1 MTMKHTIK
9 EKMELYTSST
19 KGKIEDLKL
28 VLEDKEKAY
37 SVTEEISKSGYYW
50 TVLHYASHYGHYD
63 ILIYLIEFLQNH
75 PDKYEIFNMQTTEGK
90 TPLFCAVL
98 SGDIKQLSDK
108 QRIIKLWFD
117 TNCVDL
123 SLRKQSG
130 EDLLQLAKKNK
141 LYEFIVEYC
150 LRED

>member
-1 MTMKHTIK
+1 
-9 EKMELYTSST
+9 MELYTSST

-75 PDKYEIFNMQTTEGK
+75 HDKYEIFNMQTTEGK

-123 SLRKQSG
+123 SLRKRVARTCCSWRRRTSCTN
-130 EDLLQLAKKNK
+130 LSWS
-141 LYEFIVEYC
+141 IV
-150 LRED
+150 

>member
-1 MTMKHTIK
+1 
-9 EKMELYTSST
+9 MELYTSST

-63 ILIYLIEFLQNH
+63 ILLYLIEFLQNH